1 MGLDQYAYRAHKAN
15 AKEEWY
21 ESAHW
26 DGEAADFVNPDAT
39 IEKPVEI
46 AYWRKHPNL
55 QGWMEDLYRSREG
68 DGDFN
73 GDELELHL
81 DDLIDLELAVK
92 TKSLPTTTGF
102 FFGSPSDEHYY
113 DEDLAFVAA
122 ARQAITDGYRV
133 FYNSS
138 W

>member
-1 MGLDQYAYRAHKAN
+1 MGLDMYAYRAHQEN
-15 AKEEWY
+15 AKDRWY
-21 ESAHW
+21 EGSTW
-26 DGEAADFVNPDAT
+26 DNDLQDFVNADPT

-55 QGWMEDLYRSREG
+55 HGRMKDLWERQGNVGS
-68 DGDFN
+68 FN

-92 TKSLPTTTGF
+92 TKSLPPTTGF
-102 FFGSPSDEHYY
+102 FFGNPSDEHYY
-113 DEDLAFVAA
+113 DEDLAFISA
-122 ARQAITDGYRV
+122 ARQAISEGYRV